1 MRTAVA
7 MWVWLVLFVGLL
19 AGCTGVGSV
28 DVSPRADIE
37 LFSRPGCPHCADA
50 KVYLNQLQR
59 QRPGLTVAYTDV
71 SSDRAGLERL
81 RALAAAQHT
90 GALSVPALWVRGTL
104 VIGYADPASTG
115 QRIAALLDGARVH
128 SPDANP
134 VDATCSAEGPASCSA
149 VDDAADRITL
159 PWLGELRLRD
169 LGLPLFTLAIGL
181 VDGFNPCALWVLL
194 FLLSF
199 LASLNSRRKMLLIA
213 GEFVLISGLV
223 YYAFMAAWLTAF
235 SFVGLSR
242 PVQVGLGLLGLF
254 VAAVNIKDFFAFHQ
268 GLTLSIPE
276 AAKPGL
282 YRRMRAVVRAETLPL
297 ALLSAAV
304 LAVLVNFVELLC
316 TAGLPALYTQVLAHQ
331 PLEPWQRYAYLG
343 LYNLAYMLDDLIMVG
358 IAVVTLGRAKLQKD
372 SGRWL
377 KLLSGAVMLAL
388 ALLLLLKPEWLV

>member
-1 MRTAVA
+1 MSAALRSAVSF
-7 MWVWLVLFVGLL
+7 VLFTSLML
-19 AGCTGVGSV
+19 GCGAAPSV
-28 DVSPRADIE
+28 EVPARADIE
-37 LFSRPGCPHCADA
+37 LFSRQGCPHCADA
-50 KVYLNQLQR
+50 KVYLSQLQK
-59 QRPGLTVAYTDV
+59 QRPGLTVVITDV
-71 SSDRAGLERL
+71 GTDRSGLERL
-81 RALAAAQHT
+81 RAVAAKEQT
-90 GALSVPALWVRGTL
+90 GGLSVPALWVRGTL
-104 VIGYADPASTG
+104 VMGFADAATSGRRIEAVLDDKAADSPGATSVNAICSATSTADCSIAADP
-115 QRIAALLDGARVH
+115 
-128 SPDANP
+128 
-134 VDATCSAEGPASCSA
+134 
-149 VDDAADRITL
+149 ADRITL

-169 LGLPLFTLAIGL
+169 VGLPLFTLAIGL
-181 VDGFNPCALWVLL
+181 VDGFNPCALWVLM

-242 PVQVGLGLLGLF
+242 PVQVGLGLLGMF
-254 VAAVNIKDFFAFHQ
+254 VAAINIKDFFAFHQ

-316 TAGLPALYTQVLAHQ
+316 TAGLPALYTQVLASQ

-343 LYNLAYMLDDLIMVG
+343 LYNIAYMLDDSIMVG
-358 IAVVTLGRAKLQKD
+358 IAVVTLGRAKLQEN